1 MKKKFR
7 ENISDMFD
15 LPKDTFVDLPKII
28 LTGNREIYV
37 ENYRGILEYT
47 DSVIRLNIGANALKV
62 CGEELDIRA
71 IGEEDI
77 TLNGTI
83 SSIEFC

>member
-47 DSVIRLNIGANALKV
+47 DSIIRLNIGANALKV

-83 SSIEFC
+83 ASIEFC

>member
-7 ENISDMFD
+7 ENISDMFE
-15 LPKDTFVDLPKII
+15 LPKDTFVDLPKIV

-47 DSVIRLNIGANALKV
+47 DSVIRLNIGTNALKV

-83 SSIEFC
+83 ESIEFC

>member
-47 DSVIRLNIGANALKV
+47 DSIIRLNIGANAIKV

-83 SSIEFC
+83 ASIEFC

>member
-7 ENISDMFD
+7 ENISDIFD

-47 DSVIRLNIGANALKV
+47 DSIIRLNIGANALKV